1 MYASMIGS
9 LVAPTSR
16 GYVTLRS
23 NTTDDLPAIQPNWLD
38 TESDAQVAVAM
49 YRRLREAWAHPEGLA
64 PIVIGEEYFPGPEV
78 QTDEQ
83 ILETIRA
90 SVMTIFHAACT
101 CKMGAADDPMAV
113 VDSKARVLG
122 VRGLRVV
129 DASSFAMLPPG
140 HPQATCCMFS
150 LSRLILFRGA

>member
-1 MYASMIGS
+1 MIGS

-23 NTTDDLPAIQPNWLD
+23 NDTDDLPAIQPNWLD
-38 TESDAQVAVAM
+38 TESDAQVSVAM
-49 YRRLREAWAHPEGLA
+49 YRRLREAWAHPQGLV

-90 SVMTIFHAACT
+90 TVMTIFHAACT
-101 CKMGAADDPMAV
+101 CKMGTADDPMAV